1 MPPQRCAPRACCC
14 GAMHLTNT
22 SQGWGL
28 AKCAGTGVFA
38 TEELL
43 ESIVQEVKQRR
54 RLQQPA
60 APS

>member
-1 MPPQRCAPRACCC
+1 
-14 GAMHLTNT
+14 MHLTNT

-43 ESIVQEVKQRR
+43 ESIVQEVKQRQ